1 MLEAYLGGPVRYDG
15 HVLLSLAPRL
25 DPAAYLSAHWHHD
38 RCGKRLKVFVFPHH
52 VTEETKPTLIVPGT
66 HRTWYYA
73 EVAPVDVVSRFAPQ
87 YVHHVAASRGTRVT
101 PLTGRA
107 GGGFIFDTNALHRG
121 AHGGN
126 RSRTVVVLEFHAHG
140 KVGGLRGHIDG
151 PCPSTPRVLF
161 DRPMDFE
168 RRFGRPGHP
177 HYPTEDAASWDS
189 HAPSLRGTTN
199 FLAGVCGVSADSSDC
214 ARGASGAWRLAEH
227 RMRTVQDCVDKCRG
241 CARCNYISFST
252 SPLHDECSWY
262 HTCDVANLQFFGS
275 GPDYVTLDLTG
286 VPKRQPQGT

>member
-1 MLEAYLGGPVRYDG
+1 MAGVRAPPPYIESRRPLPAIDKLLANRTLVSAEAYRRARPLRRARP
-15 HVLLSLAPRL
+15 SLAPRL

-107 GGGFIFDTNALHRG
+107 GGGFIFDTNALHR

-161 DRPMDFE
+161 DRPMEFE
-168 RRFGRPGHP
+168 RRRPAGPPALPDRGRGELGQPR
-177 HYPTEDAASWDS
+177 AV
-189 HAPSLRGTTN
+189 LRGTTN

-214 ARGASGAWRLAEH
+214 ARGAYA
-227 RMRTVQDCVDKCRG
+227 
-241 CARCNYISFST
+241 CARGA
-252 SPLHDECSWY
+252 PDAHRPGLRRKVPRLRALQLHLLL
-262 HTCDVANLQFFGS
+262 DVAVARRVL
-275 GPDYVTLDLTG
+275 V
-286 VPKRQPQGT
+286 VPHL